1 MAYPFEMHFHTD
13 EVSPCG
19 NVPAAEAA
27 AAYRREGY
35 AGVVVTDHY
44 AAYNFARFPGDWN
57 AKVDA
62 YLAGYR
68 AAKAAGEPLGLTVLL
83 GLELRLD
90 GAEKTGEPALDAL
103 RDSINEYLVYGVTE
117 EQLRRYPA
125 LYTLDEKRLKALAE
139 QLGWFVA
146 QSHPCRSGM
155 KPCPA
160 AYLDGVE
167 VMNGNPRHNS
177 HNEDAASFCRANGL
191 VGLSGSDFHEWEDLA
206 IGGLD
211 FAGPVP
217 DGATL
222 VARLRAGE
230 FVRICAQKGDA

>member
-1 MAYPFEMHFHTD
+1 MERLSGRLP
-13 EVSPCG
+13 
-19 NVPAAEAA
+19 
-27 AAYRREGY
+27 
-35 AGVVVTDHY
+35 
-44 AAYNFARFPGDWN
+44 
-57 AKVDA
+57 
-62 YLAGYR
+62 

-155 KPCPA
+155 SPA
-160 AYLDGVE
+160 RRLPGRGGGHE
-167 VMNGNPRHNS
+167 RQPPPQLPQR
-177 HNEDAASFCRANGL
+177 RRRLLLPANGL

-211 FAGPVP
+211 FAGRCPTAP
-217 DGATL
+217 RWSPGCG
-222 VARLRAGE
+222 RANSCG
-230 FVRICAQKGDA
+230 FVRKRRCLTKERGGFVRKYWKERGKMRGKPPETKFSIDKPR